1 MFEDKKAILR
11 RILWAGLVG
20 VGSYY
25 FFTNYN
31 KISTEPTAIDN
42 VILVALL
49 VLVFMPLVSEI
60 SAFGM
65 TVKKEVQQVKEEIR
79 GEISTIRNDILS
91 LAINNNNN
99 QHVYLGLDKLPS
111 TTELEEVKKESAGRG
126 VLRKAQAAEDFK
138 LLNDFKISD
147 EQEFL
152 YKTRY
157 ALEMKLNEL
166 GEYQGLNRYKASRK
180 LAAALWKYGVISN
193 QVYDKIEKVL
203 SICNRGIH
211 GELINQDYIEYV
223 KSVLNEISKEFDSLL
238 SENPRKISRGL
249 VVCSRCGYSGDAEYD
264 NVCPKCGFVSDE
276 Y

>member
-1 MFEDKKAILR
+1 MFKDKKMILR
-11 RILWAGLVG
+11 RIWWGGLVG

-25 FFTNYN
+25 FYTNYSR
-31 KISTEPTAIDN
+31 ISTEPTAIDN
-42 VILVALL
+42 AILVALL
-49 VLVFMPLVSEI
+49 ILVFMPLVSEI

-111 TTELEEVKKESAGRG
+111 TTELEEVKKESADKG
-126 VLRKAQAAEDFK
+126 VLRKAQVAEDFK
-138 LLNDFKISD
+138 LLNDFKVSN
-147 EQEFL
+147 EQKFL

-166 GEYQGLNRYKASRK
+166 GEYHGLNRYKVSRK

-193 QVYDKIEKVL
+193 TIYDKIEKVL

-211 GELINQDYIEYV
+211 GELIKQDYIDYV
-223 KSVLNEISKEFDSLL
+223 KSVINEISKEFDQIL
-238 SENPRKISRGL
+238 SEKPMRILRGFT
-249 VVCSRCGYSGDAEYD
+249 VCSRCGYSGDTEYD